1 MKKFKLKKIIVFVLW
16 IIGISSFAA
25 LLGFVNAEEKEVMG
39 QSINVIVTNESENS
53 FIDENVV
60 SNYLNDRKDFI
71 VNQKLK
77 DIHVVEIENALNT
90 HPAIEKADVSVDI
103 NGRAEI
109 KVTQR
114 KPVVRIMKTQGES
127 FYIDS
132 KGKLMPLSDNYSA
145 RVPFANGIICESYSS
160 FYNYSIDKI
169 EKDTALHK
177 LCVIDNVFHVAEY
190 IERDTLL
197 NSMIQQIY
205 VNTKKEIELYATI
218 GNHKIVFGNSED
230 IPEKFNKLKM
240 FYKEG
245 LNSIDAWNKYSVV
258 NLKYKN
264 QVVCT
269 KK

>member
-1 MKKFKLKKIIVFVLW
+1 MKKIKLKKIIVFVLW

-25 LLGFVNAEEKEVMG
+25 LLGFVNAEQKEVIG
-39 QSINVIVTNESENS
+39 KSINVIVTNESENS
-53 FIDENVV
+53 FVDENVV
-60 SNYLNDRKDFI
+60 NDYLNDKKDFI
-71 VNQKLK
+71 INQKVK

-90 HPAIEKADVSVDI
+90 HPAIEKADVSLDI

-114 KPVVRIMKTQGES
+114 KPVVRIMNVQGES
-127 FYIDS
+127 FYLDA

-145 RVPFANGIICESYSS
+145 RVPFANGMIVETYSS
-160 FYNYSIDKI
+160 FYNYSVKKI
-169 EKDTALHK
+169 EEDSSLQKI
-177 LCVIDNVFHVAEY
+177 CVIDNVFHVAEY
-190 IERDTLL
+190 IEKDTLL

-205 VNTKKEIELYATI
+205 VNSKKEIELYATI
-218 GNHKIVFGNSED
+218 GNHKIIFGNSDD
-230 IPEKFNKLKM
+230 IPEKFNKLKT
-240 FYKEG
+240 FYKDG
-245 LNSIDAWNKYSVV
+245 LNSIDAWNKYSII

>member
-114 KPVVRIMKTQGES
+114 KPVVRIMNTQGES
-127 FYIDS
+127 FYIDT

-145 RVPFANGIICESYSS
+145 RVPFANGIIFESYPS
-160 FYNYSIDKI
+160 FYNYSIAKI